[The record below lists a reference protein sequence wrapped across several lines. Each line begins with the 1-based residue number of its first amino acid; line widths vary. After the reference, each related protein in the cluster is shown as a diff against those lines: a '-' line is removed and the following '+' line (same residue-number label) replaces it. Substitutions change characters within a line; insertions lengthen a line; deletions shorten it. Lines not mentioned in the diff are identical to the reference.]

1 MTSASESELSR
12 LIREHKLVVTPSGS
26 YNDLWVAYNHD
37 ATGRGSTPDEAVRDA
52 LGRLGA
58 TKKPA

>member
-1 MTSASESELSR
+1 MPDESELSR

-26 YNDLWVAYNHD
+26 YKEKWVAYSHD
-37 ATGRGSTPDEAVRDA
+37 ATGRGSTPDEAVHDA
-52 LGRLGA
+52 VSRLQG